1 MEWSV
6 KKGMTGDILYGE
18 DGKTAAFIRRRAGEY
33 QILGADQKLICRLRK
48 QTPLELKIEGAE
60 KGRAVITCAAEH
72 SLFCPPMAKC
82 AEVSWGAV
90 SIVIEQ
96 SRKRDYTVLR
106 EETVVGTVTGIMGC
120 MARLWLRDTVSP
132 GLAALIYALCL
143 NMLHEDD
150 IEII

>member
-60 KGRAVITCAAEH
+60 KGRAVITCAGAH
-72 SLFCPPMAKC
+72 SLFFPPMAKC
-82 AEVSWGAV
+82 AEVTWGAV
-90 SIVIEQ
+90 PILIEQ

-106 EETVVGTVTGIMGC
+106 EAAVIGTVTGIMGR
-120 MARLWLRDTVSP
+120 MVMLWFRDTVSP
-132 GLAALIYALCL
+132 GFAALIYALCL